1 MGPRGVRINGVP
13 PRAVPLVARSPLHHV
28 PEEVRGHVAGRL
40 PLGRLGESE
49 DIAPAIL
56 CLASQHCSWI
66 TGVTLDVT
74 GGGIMV

>member
-13 PRAVPLVARSPLHHV
+13 PGAVLVARSPLHHV
-28 PEEVRGHVAGRL
+28 PEEVRGQVAGRL
-40 PLGRLGESE
+40 PLGRLGEPE

-56 CLASQHCSWI
+56 CLASQHSSWI